1 MLSVR
6 KRESESATSLMY
18 RFNKRMKQS
27 GVVKEVR
34 KRRFTDRPVSKLKR
48 KQSAVHREVMKK
60 DFLHKKKMGLT
71 SPLR

>member
-1 MLSVR
+1 MF
-6 KRESESATSLMY
+6 

-48 KQSAVHREVMKK
+48 KQSAIHREDMKK
-60 DFLHKKKMGLT
+60 EFLKKKKMGIAAY
-71 SPLR
+71 

>member
-1 MLSVR
+1 MLYVK
-6 KRESESATSLMY
+6 KRDGESATSLMF

-48 KQSAVHREVMKK
+48 KQSAIHREDMKK
-60 DFLHKKKMGLT
+60 EFLKKKKMGIAAY
-71 SPLR
+71 